1 MASGGARARSG
12 PPPNPNSLKPNRDAA
27 DWLTLP
33 AAGRDGDAPEWPL
46 SLSSDAELARWA
58 AIWCRPQAVEWLRLG
73 LELEV
78 AMYLRAV
85 TVAEGA
91 DAKAAD
97 RTAVRQAQ
105 DALGLSIPGMLRNRW
120 RIADVVEVTDAEG
133 TTVERTATFTI
144 RDDGR

>member
-12 PPPNPNSLKPNRDAA
+12 PPPNPNSIRPNRDAG
-27 DWLTLP
+27 DWLILP
-33 AAGRDGDAPEWPL
+33 ADGREGDVPVWPL
-46 SLSSDAELARWA
+46 AAAGGAELARWG
-58 AIWCRPQAVEWLRLG
+58 AIWCRPQAVEWERLG

-78 AMYLRAV
+78 ALYLRAV
-85 TVAEGA
+85 TIAESA

-120 RIADVVEVTDAEG
+120 RIAERADVTDAEADAARRAM
-133 TTVERTATFTI
+133 TVL
-144 RDDGR
+144 DGFGA